1 MAIASQ
7 LMREGA
13 DIVGA
18 LNIVLAAQRIDADAF
33 ASKHPGRHRE
43 IRHREHCGTALA
55 MLGHSKPVVNRG
67 VWTLCEEPRGTPNL
81 CCRNAGDFLGRFGR
95 IAFFGSELAPPFKF
109 VRLAASSDELL
120 VDQSLGDNH

>member
-18 LNIVLAAQRIDADAF
+18 LNIVLAAQWIDAYAF
-33 ASKHPGRHRE
+33 ASKHSCRHRE

-55 MLGHSKPVVNRG
+55 MLGHSESVVNRG
-67 VWTLCEEPRGTPNL
+67 VWTLREEPRGTANH
-81 CCRNAGDFLGRFGR
+81 CCRDACYFLGRFGR
-95 IAFFGSELAPPFKF
+95 VAFFGREVAPQF
-109 VRLAASSDELL
+109 E
-120 VDQSLGDNH
+120 